1 MVSLGPWCHFFT
13 PSSFVCCK
21 VLVHGAAIAEN
32 GSWCDFLLNH
42 GPIWNLLSVCPVITG
57 VSEDESFPR
66 TVFSL
71 FLCLV
76 HPRRANHPFGLLA
89 SLGGR
94 VQDRS
99 EEPDFPDLCFTIC
112 SNVTWG
118 ERVGGTVLRSGR
130 RELNGSVGCSEAS
143 RSVMVGVWM
152 GVRRVRSGRMVMT

>member
-1 MVSLGPWCHFFT
+1 MELLLLKMAHGVIFFSTMGLFGTYFQCVLSSLECQKTRASQGQ
-13 PSSFVCCK
+13 
-21 VLVHGAAIAEN
+21 
-32 GSWCDFLLNH
+32 
-42 GPIWNLLSVCPVITG
+42 
-57 VSEDESFPR
+57 
-66 TVFSL
+66 
-71 FLCLV
+71 CLV
-76 HPRRANHPFGLLA
+76 YSFALSILGVLIILLDCWPV
-89 SLGGR
+89 SGGR